1 MINDVLL
8 RWGVTGLFVLSAA
21 VWGFA
26 MVTQRRAWTSA
37 VRNGL
42 HFVMAIAMAVMV
54 WPWGAQSPTTGP
66 TVFFL
71 LATAWFVTMIIVAA
85 QTTAQRAACG
95 YHALMML
102 AMAWMYADTKHHHF
116 PNHSGMHHP
125 TSPATPMPGMDG
137 AATGMAANRT
147 NGSVH
152 SIGSGLSASRSRRSY
167 GHTGSLQSG
176 GRAQLT
182 IGMVRWVAELRRWRL
197 PAWPSRSAPYYFSS
211 EFSR

>member
-137 AATGMAANRT
+137 AATGMAASAIARMGQCT
-147 NGSVH
+147 QLVLVCRLRGRGGLMGIPVH
-152 SIGSGLSASRSRRSY
+152 YRAAVRRS
-167 GHTGSLQSG
+167 
-176 GRAQLT
+176 
-182 IGMVRWVAELRRWRL
+182 
-197 PAWPSRSAPYYFSS
+197 
-211 EFSR
+211 

>member
-1 MINDVLL
+1 M
-8 RWGVTGLFVLSAA
+8 
-21 VWGFA
+21 GFA
-26 MVTQRRAWTSA
+26 MVTQRRAWASA
-37 VRNGL
+37 VGNGL

-116 PNHSGMHHP
+116 PNGCDRHGGERRIARMGQCTQLVLACRLRGRGTLMGIPVHYR
-125 TSPATPMPGMDG
+125 
-137 AATGMAANRT
+137 AAVRRT
-147 NGSVH
+147 
-152 SIGSGLSASRSRRSY
+152 
-167 GHTGSLQSG
+167 
-176 GRAQLT
+176 
-182 IGMVRWVAELRRWRL
+182 
-197 PAWPSRSAPYYFSS
+197 
-211 EFSR
+211 

>member
-85 QTTAQRAACG
+85 QTTAQRAAWG

-137 AATGMAANRT
+137 AATGMAASGESHEWVSALNWFWFVGFAVAAVLWAYRFT
-147 NGSVH
+147 TERRYGAANDWHGPL
-152 SIGSGLSASRSRRSY
+152 GSG
-167 GHTGSLQSG
+167 
-176 GRAQLT
+176 AQAMAAA
-182 IGMVRWVAELRRWRL
+182 GMAITFGVILFQL
-197 PAWPSRSAPYYFSS
+197 
-211 EFSR
+211 